1 MNKRVFSLALASA
14 LAVSMMAPTFAADT
28 PPANTTVVT
37 GTYQD
42 VEIAVDVPTTGTAF
56 INPYGLDIKVP
67 EDAADTGN
75 ANKITISGQQI
86 VTAPMAIKNKSAMNL
101 QVNATVTGE
110 VVALTGEGAVAMK
123 LATNTTKGVGSNP
136 DAEGY
141 VPPATGK
148 SAFVYLQA
156 KSAADLTGNAA
167 TVNAA
172 AIAAKYAAWVASDYN
187 ADTDVVVG
195 TRAASK
201 ENIVTL
207 RAAKMDAAGAFEEFK
222 AGSIALVRL
231 AGDCVMSP
239 TAAWTEDDSFKAT
252 IAYSF
257 VPAQITK
264 YDVTIGTVTGG
275 SVTADVATA
284 AEGDTVT
291 LTATADNTGENPTY
305 TVTGA
310 VSGDTVTVT
319 NGKFVMPAEAVT
331 VTAVFA

>member
-1 MNKRVFSLALASA
+1 
-14 LAVSMMAPTFAADT
+14 
-28 PPANTTVVT
+28 
-37 GTYQD
+37 
-42 VEIAVDVPTTGTAF
+42 
-56 INPYGLDIKVP
+56 
-67 EDAADTGN
+67 
-75 ANKITISGQQI
+75 
-86 VTAPMAIKNKSAMNL
+86 MAIKNKSAMNL

-156 KSAADLTGNAA
+156 KSAADLTGSAT

-172 AIAAKYAAWVASDYN
+172 AIATKYAAWAASDYN

-231 AGDCVMSP
+231 AGDCVVSP

-252 IAYSF
+252 IAYTF
-257 VPAQITK
+257 QPAELTK
-264 YDVTIGTVTGG
+264 YTVVVNPSTKAAGDSIPDASVSDVTVDTTSIADGETVTI
-275 SVTADVATA
+275 TATLADADT
-284 AEGDTVT
+284 DTV
-291 LTATADNTGENPTY
+291 AI
-305 TVTGA
+305 TVTDA
-310 VSGDTVTVT
+310 NGD
-319 NGKFVMPAEAVT
+319 AVT
-331 VTAVFA
+331 VTPDAGNATTGTDVTWTFTFTMPASNVEIDAEYSSI